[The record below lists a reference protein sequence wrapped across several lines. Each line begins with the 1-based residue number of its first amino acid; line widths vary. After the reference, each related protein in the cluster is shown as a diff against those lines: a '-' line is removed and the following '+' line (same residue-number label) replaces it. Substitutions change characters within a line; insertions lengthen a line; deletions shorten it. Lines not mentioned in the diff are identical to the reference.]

1 MEVIVDELQ
10 KNGVNVDVTLL
21 NIHVNRILCVYKTMY
36 DEATS
41 RLKTVD
47 QLIDVFHENCFNT
60 PARVMAYLTLIR
72 CMNQFIIT
80 MEVIQDELQKNNVRI
95 DIETL
100 TEHIEY
106 ILNNYKDAYTHAL
119 DRLTREELLLDVFHE
134 MDVNS
139 LGRAMSYLT
148 LVYRMSHKIK
158 EDTVR
163 QAVRLVAPLIRN
175 TGRVEG
181 SFIRELC
188 AWGRS
193 LTFRFMGLNLWDLL

>member
-1 MEVIVDELQ
+1 
-10 KNGVNVDVTLL
+10 
-21 NIHVNRILCVYKTMY
+21 
-36 DEATS
+36 
-41 RLKTVD
+41 
-47 QLIDVFHENCFNT
+47 
-60 PARVMAYLTLIR
+60 
-72 CMNQFIIT
+72 

-119 DRLTREELLLDVFHE
+119 DHLSREELLLDVFHE
-134 MDVNS
+134 MNVNS
-139 LGRAMSYLT
+139 LGRAMAYLT
-148 LVYRMSHKIK
+148 LVYRMSHMIK

-163 QAVRLVAPLIRN
+163 QAVRLAAPVIRN
-175 TGRVEG
+175 TRRVEG

-188 AWGRS
+188 VWGRS